1 MPRWPTIC
9 SRCAA
14 RNAFEEG
21 GAAVVLAVFGESILS
36 ATNKLLI
43 LGASG
48 FIGSRLMQA
57 WPAGACVGTY
67 LHRPMAN
74 GVRFDIATERLSQR
88 LLLRG
93 HGFTHAVL
101 AQGVTKLDQCALSPE
116 LSNAANVRGPL
127 NAIADL
133 LDAGV
138 HPIFLSSDA
147 VFDGTTGPRSEA
159 EEPCPILEYGRQ
171 KVAVEAYLRSQSSP
185 WTILRLCKVVA
196 GFTDERN
203 MLAAWLGKVV
213 RGEPILCATDQILT
227 PVDLDDVVR
236 AVTFF
241 ANTGTPGLF
250 HVAGSQSITRHGLL
264 LELLRHVPEEQRGR
278 ADIRTC
284 RLEEICS
291 PEPLPVNCGL
301 QNDKLRAILNWEPV
315 AMATVCGNLCRNV
328 FFRAEAFNRLEDAI
342 GVVRSRAL

>member
-1 MPRWPTIC
+1 MT
-9 SRCAA
+9 
-14 RNAFEEG
+14 
-21 GAAVVLAVFGESILS
+21 

-57 WPAGACVGTY
+57 WPAGECVGTY
-67 LHRPMAN
+67 LHRQIAN
-74 GVRFDIATERLSQR
+74 GVRFDIATDRLSER

-127 NAIADL
+127 RAIADL

-138 HPIFLSSDA
+138 QPIFLSSDA

-171 KVAVEAYLRSQSSP
+171 KVAVEAYLRSQKSP
-185 WTILRLCKVVA
+185 WTILRLSKVVA
-196 GFTDERN
+196 GFTDQRN
-203 MLAAWLGKVV
+203 MLAAWLGKVA

-227 PVDLDDVVR
+227 PVDVDDVVR
-236 AVTFF
+236 AVSFF
-241 ANTGTPGLF
+241 ASTGAAGLF

-264 LELLRHVPEEQRGR
+264 LELLKHVPDEQRER
-278 ADIRTC
+278 ANIQTC
-284 RLEEICS
+284 RLAEISS

-301 QNDKLRAILNWEPV
+301 QNDKLRAMLDWEPV
-315 AMATVCGNLCRNV
+315 TMANVCWTLCRDV
-328 FFRAEAFNRLEDAI
+328 FSRAEAFDRQENVLI
-342 GVVRSRAL
+342 GAVGGRAL

>member
-1 MPRWPTIC
+1 LT
-9 SRCAA
+9 AA
-14 RNAFEEG
+14 
-21 GAAVVLAVFGESILS
+21 
-36 ATNKLLI
+36 NKLLI

-57 WPAGACVGTY
+57 WPAGECVGTY
-67 LHRPMAN
+67 LHRPIAN
-74 GVRFDIATERLSQR
+74 GVRFDIATERLSER

-127 NAIADL
+127 RAIADL

-147 VFDGTTGPRSEA
+147 VFDGKSGPRSEA

-171 KVAVEAYLRSQSSP
+171 KVAVEAYLRSQNSS

-203 MLAAWLGKVV
+203 MLAAWLGKAV

-227 PVDLDDVVR
+227 PVDIDDVVR

-241 ANTGTPGLF
+241 ANTGTSGLF
-250 HVAGSQSITRHGLL
+250 HVAGSQSITRHALL
-264 LELLRHVPEEQRGR
+264 LELLKHVPDEQRER
-278 ADIRTC
+278 ANIQTC
-284 RLEEICS
+284 RLAEICS

-301 QNDKLRAILNWEPV
+301 QNDKLRATLDWEPV
-315 AMATVCGNLCRNV
+315 TMANVCRNLCQNV
-328 FFRAEAFNRLEDAI
+328 FSEAATFDRQKNVLI
-342 GVVRSRAL
+342 GVARARAL